1 MRFPF
6 VKCLAFVCT
15 CVGLGLALQPAR
27 GQTFRYQPRPRAGD
41 AGISY
46 TTSDPA
52 PRLMMSSDAAEAYP
66 PRTLREY
73 RDPRF
78 PRRMESRFDD
88 SSRARPTPRRRDDG
102 VLLTA
107 QGETL
112 APKVSVQ
119 PFVEDAPPGPPG
131 SGPEDYGD
139 GTYVEGPMDPQLDG
153 GPFLSEPSCG
163 GCGQCDQC
171 AGRCYMKRAGDCL
184 RCAAARGAFCENW
197 DLFTGKQGFKGPV
210 DQGVNGDFG
219 FHVGANWA
227 FPLVDRWGL
236 GYQIGGN
243 LVLSDFEGH
252 SGPLEHRRSQFFVT
266 SGLFHRAVCG
276 NGLQGG
282 AVLDYLRDDFYIQ
295 MDMVQIRAE
304 VSYLY
309 CYHEVG
315 FWGAFHTNTSTHLGS
330 FSPDEPLETF
340 SFQANNQYN
349 LFYRYQFCNGTFC
362 RTWMGLSGHGD
373 GIFGSDATVYISQ
386 RLGLVATY
394 NYLLP
399 RNDPTI
405 PNNVKE
411 SWNLT
416 ISMVWYP
423 GYRCPDSWHNPYR
436 PLFYVA
442 DNGWMLQREAN

>member
-15 CVGLGLALQPAR
+15 CVGLGLASQPAR
-27 GQTFRYQPRPRAGD
+27 GQTFRYEARPRAGD
-41 AGISY
+41 TGLSY
-46 TTSDPA
+46 ASSDPS
-52 PRLMMSSDAAEAYP
+52 PRLMMPSDAAEAYP
-66 PRTLREY
+66 PRPVREY

-78 PRRMESRFDD
+78 PRRMSSRLDD
-88 SSRARPTPRRRDDG
+88 SSRARYSQRHRDDE

-107 QGETL
+107 QGEAI
-112 APKVSVQ
+112 APGVPVQ

-131 SGPEDYGD
+131 SGYEDYGD
-139 GTYVEGPMDPQLDG
+139 GTYVEGPLDPQLDG

-171 AGRCYMKRAGDCL
+171 AGRCYMKRAGDCFCNAL
-184 RCAAARGAFCENW
+184 ARGAFCENW

-210 DQGVNGDFG
+210 DQGLNGDFG

-252 SGPLEHRRSQFFVT
+252 SAPLGHRRSQFFVT

-282 AVLDYLRDDFYIQ
+282 AVVDYLRDDFYIQ
-295 MDMVQIRAE
+295 MDMVQVRAE

-309 CYHEVG
+309 CFHEVG
-315 FWGAFHTNTSTHLGS
+315 FWGAFHTNTSTHQGS
-330 FSPDEPLETF
+330 FVPDEPLETF

-349 LFYRYQFCNGTFC
+349 LFYRY
-362 RTWMGLSGHGD
+362 
-373 GIFGSDATVYISQ
+373 
-386 RLGLVATY
+386 
-394 NYLLP
+394 
-399 RNDPTI
+399 
-405 PNNVKE
+405 
-411 SWNLT
+411 
-416 ISMVWYP
+416 
-423 GYRCPDSWHNPYR
+423 
-436 PLFYVA
+436 
-442 DNGWMLQREAN
+442 